1 MLMPS
6 RKGVCCVHMTLVCC
20 ITEDCRPQLDC
31 TWSVLVLL
39 IGIDTVVMYNYLCST
54 VLHRDGMIKR
64 AMYDRSLQKT
74 LQLNQEKY
82 ASMLDW
88 HTFNKHDS
96 EDIEHQEESVEDLE
110 PRKRTMFSVGLSD
123 Q

>member
-1 MLMPS
+1 
-6 RKGVCCVHMTLVCC
+6 
-20 ITEDCRPQLDC
+20 
-31 TWSVLVLL
+31 
-39 IGIDTVVMYNYLCST
+39 
-54 VLHRDGMIKR
+54 MIKR